1 MVILGID
8 PGTALTG
15 FGVISL
21 LDHGC
26 EALDY
31 GCIRTTPDYSRQDRL
46 RLIHEQMLVI
56 LERWRPDVMAIE
68 QLFFNR
74 NTTTA
79 MLVGEARGVMLLA
92 ASMHKVP
99 IAEYTPMV
107 VKQALVGHGRA
118 SKSQVEDMVQFE
130 LGLKKAPKP
139 DDVSDALAIALTHH
153 FLSNK
158 LSLAG

>member
-8 PGTALTG
+8 PGTAITG

-21 LDHGC
+21 IDDGC
-26 EALDY
+26 EAVDY
-31 GCIRTTPDYSRQDRL
+31 GCIRTGPETNKQDRL
-46 RLIHEQMLVI
+46 HIIHQQMLII
-56 LERWRPDVMAIE
+56 LDRWRPDVMAIE
-68 QLFFNR
+68 LLFFNR
-74 NTTTA
+74 NTSTA
-79 MLVGEARGVMLLA
+79 MVVGEARGVMLLA
-92 ASMHKVP
+92 AAMKGVP

-118 SKSQVEDMVQFE
+118 SKSQVEDMVQLE

-153 FLSNK
+153 FLSNR
-158 LSLAG
+158 LSLV